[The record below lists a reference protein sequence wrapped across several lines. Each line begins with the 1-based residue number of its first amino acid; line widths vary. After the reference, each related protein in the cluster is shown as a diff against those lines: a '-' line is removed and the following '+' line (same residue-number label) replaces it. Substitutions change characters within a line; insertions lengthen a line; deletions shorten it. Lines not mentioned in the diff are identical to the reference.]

1 MKRFM
6 IFNAKKFNIML
17 SLLLV
22 TTLSLGINN
31 KAEILPIS
39 NQIKQEKDVKKFIFT
54 PQTIVKTNLPKQ
66 APSLFELQRI
76 LRERFGQSAIIG
88 GFRAKGKSVIELWT
102 DSEMEGKEHYIL
114 DISANKLSIRGA
126 TQEALLYGLKAL
138 DRILQSDV
146 CNTANKRIAPVHI
159 DAASATVI
167 QP

>member
-102 DSEMEGKEHYIL
+102 DSEMGGKEHHIL
-114 DISANKLSIRGA
+114 DI
-126 TQEALLYGLKAL
+126 L

-146 CNTANKRIAPVHI
+146 CNTANKRIAPVRI

>member
-54 PQTIVKTNLPKQ
+54 STNHSKNKFAKT
-66 APSLFELQRI
+66 
-76 LRERFGQSAIIG
+76 G
-88 GFRAKGKSVIELWT
+88 
-102 DSEMEGKEHYIL
+102 
-114 DISANKLSIRGA
+114 
-126 TQEALLYGLKAL
+126 TQL
-138 DRILQSDV
+138 V
-146 CNTANKRIAPVHI
+146 
-159 DAASATVI
+159 
-167 QP
+167 